1 MEYGGKTL
9 EEATEEVIQ
18 KKLVDLGGT
27 GGIIALDH
35 LGNISM
41 EFNTAGMYRAMMDDQ
56 GTLTVGMYKE

>member
-1 MEYGGKTL
+1 MEYGGKRL

-18 KKLVDLGGT
+18 KLVDLGGT
-27 GGIIALDH
+27 GGIVALDY

-41 EFNTAGMYRAMMDDQ
+41 EFNTEGMYRAMMDDQ